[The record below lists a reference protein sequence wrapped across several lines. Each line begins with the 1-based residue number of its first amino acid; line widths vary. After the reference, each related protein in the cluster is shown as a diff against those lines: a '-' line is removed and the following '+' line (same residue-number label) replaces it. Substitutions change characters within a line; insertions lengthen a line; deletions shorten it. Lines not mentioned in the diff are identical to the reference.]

1 MNINVK
7 EKIKTLEQER
17 KIKDAHVFTKLI
29 IILFIACPTIT
40 WILSSLF
47 DSKIITEIFNLSVI
61 LMAVPFLFLQTIY
74 FYGVEITKKTKKKKI
89 IRFFL
94 KVSLFLVSNLWVSN
108 FVFNNY
114 IKFEYFNK
122 EVAIIIS
129 GIILFILLLNIGIFV
144 KIVRNKKDFIIIE
157 RKIKEINC
165 I

>member
-1 MNINVK
+1 
-7 EKIKTLEQER
+7 
-17 KIKDAHVFTKLI
+17 
-29 IILFIACPTIT
+29 
-40 WILSSLF
+40 
-47 DSKIITEIFNLSVI
+47 
-61 LMAVPFLFLQTIY
+61 MAVPFLFLQTIY